1 MEPWKQKAN
10 RVIGELCH
18 AAWLKA
24 NTDKNGKRY
33 KKHHQYAVP
42 EDAETLLKAVKE
54 NDEVT
59 AKALFIRL
67 AYN

>member
-1 MEPWKQKAN
+1 MIPWKIKAN

-24 NTDKNGKRY
+24 NTDKNGKHY
-33 KKHHQYAVP
+33 KRHRQYAVP
-42 EDAETLLKAVKE
+42 EDAEALLKAVKE
-54 NDEVT
+54 DDEET